1 VGGTLVTVLGV
12 IGCASFYLN
21 FSLARLFQKEGNREL
36 VEKADLVM
44 DRLDLAP
51 WPDDV
56 PEPPDEDGRTIA
68 PPEFHLD
75 PDVLMDT
82 ENLQVRI
89 VGHDGKILLESQGLS
104 RLMPQAS
111 MPKLGTWTWQDVD
124 GPTGAQFLVYSRP
137 FDHGWILTAWDIRY
151 ENRLLKKSQDLLYL
165 TWGLATLLTGLFT
178 VLFTRRGLAPLKLLA
193 EKAEAIR
200 PGALR
205 LELDS
210 ASLPRELEPLAE
222 KLQSA
227 LARLDEAFSRLTTL
241 NADVAHELRTPLHGI
256 RLEVEG
262 LLRDAQLSP
271 ADQERVEG
279 LMETLDYLA
288 ATLDQMLFLARA
300 EDPGM
305 ALHPAPLDVGGL
317 LASAAAPFASLAEE
331 KGIPLDTKAPEGL
344 TLQADELLVRRA
356 LHNLLANALRH
367 TPADRAVRVEGLL
380 EDGSV
385 VLQVRDEGEGMPEA
399 FLSRI
404 GMRFQRPDSSRTRAS
419 GGAGLGLAIVGSIM
433 RLHGGTLEIQS
444 APGKGTL
451 ARLRFPG

>member
-1 VGGTLVTVLGV
+1 LGV
-12 IGCASFYLN
+12 IGFASFYLN

-44 DRLDLAP
+44 DRLDTAA
-51 WPDDV
+51 WPEDGPEPADEEGRTVPV
-56 PEPPDEDGRTIA
+56 PEI
-68 PPEFHLD
+68 HLD

-89 VGHDGKILLESQGLS
+89 VSHDGKILLESQGLS
-104 RLMPQAS
+104 RLLPQAR

-151 ENRLLKKSQDLLYL
+151 ENRLLRKSQDLLYL

-178 VLFTRRGLAPLKLLA
+178 VFFTRRGLAPLKLLA

-200 PGALR
+200 PGSLR
-205 LELDS
+205 LDLDP
-210 ASLPRELEPLAE
+210 ARLPSELEPLAE

-262 LLRDAQLSP
+262 LLRGAHLPP

-279 LMETLDYLA
+279 LLETLDYLA

-300 EDPGM
+300 EDPSM
-305 ALHPAPLDVGGL
+305 ALNPAPLDVPAL
-317 LASAAAPFASLAEE
+317 LESAAAPFASLAEE
-331 KGIPLDTKAPEGL
+331 KGTRLEARAPVGMVL
-344 TLQADELLVRRA
+344 HADELLVRRA

-367 TPADRAVRVEGLL
+367 TPADRLVRVEGLL
-380 EDGSV
+380 EAGCV
-385 VLQVRDEGEGMPEA
+385 ILQVRDEGEGMPEA
-399 FLSRI
+399 FLARI

-419 GGAGLGLAIVGSIM
+419 GGAGLGLAIVGTIM
-433 RLHGGTLEIQS
+433 RLHGGDLEIQS
-444 APGKGTL
+444 EPGKGTV
-451 ARLRFPG
+451 AKLRFPA